1 MDSAVK
7 PQPELSHDEWV
18 LLAELLERK
27 RNELPA
33 EIHHTRTSAVRQ
45 QLRERREMIDRLLER
60 LRSSSET

>member
-7 PQPELSHDEWV
+7 LQPVLTRDEWTLMV
-18 LLAELLERK
+18 ELLERE

-33 EIHHTRTSAVRQ
+33 EIHHTRTTTFRQ

-60 LRSSSET
+60 LRRLSEA